1 MDEYEYEFFQQE
13 MMWHIQ
19 EQMADI
25 HKEDDR
31 DGKRDKGGNQTD
43 NK

>member
-25 HKEDDR
+25 HKESDNESE
-31 DGKRDKGGNQTD
+31 KRRSESADT
-43 NK
+43 